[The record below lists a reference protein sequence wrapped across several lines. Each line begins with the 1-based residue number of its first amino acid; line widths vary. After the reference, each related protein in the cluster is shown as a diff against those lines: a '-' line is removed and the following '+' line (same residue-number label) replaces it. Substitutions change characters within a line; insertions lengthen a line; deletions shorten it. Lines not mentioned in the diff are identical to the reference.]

1 MITLYNYINGTLVS
15 ARSGESIPNVSPRDG
30 KVFSLI
36 PDSDHQDVEVAV
48 EAAQAAFPTW
58 KKTSAEDRCKILT
71 RIADLIA
78 VHQEK
83 LVHAESLDNGKPLAV
98 SSHVD
103 IPRAESNMRFFAS
116 GAQHFASESHVMENG
131 TVNYTYRKPIG
142 VVGCISPW
150 NLPLYLFTWKIAPAL
165 AAGNCVVAKPS
176 EITPYT
182 AFLFSEICI
191 EAGLP
196 AGVLNIVHGTGPKV
210 GEAMVNHPAIKAISF
225 TGGTATGKRIASILA
240 PQFKKMSLELG
251 GKNDTIVFE
260 DVDLEKTASAVSRA
274 AFANQGQIC
283 LCGSRIFVQRAIYE
297 AFKRMLVEKVSKMKV
312 MDPMLP
318 ESKFGALVSEA
329 HLEKVLSYITTAK
342 EEGGTILCGGQSPE
356 MPEELRGGFYLLPTL
371 IEGLSPSCR
380 TNQEEIFGP
389 VATLIP
395 FDTEEEVIQYANGT
409 VYGLAASLWTK
420 DVSRAHR
427 VAHQLETG
435 ICWINTWLNRD
446 LRTPFGGVKQSG
458 LGREGGWEAFRFFTE
473 PQNICIDP
481 SH

>member
-1 MITLYNYINGTLVS
+1 VITLYNYINGTLVS

-251 GKNDTIVFE
+251 GKNATIVFE

-283 LCGSRIFVQRAIYE
+283 LCGSRIFVQRGIYE

-342 EEGGTILCGGQSPE
+342 EEGGTVLCGGQSPE

>member
-251 GKNDTIVFE
+251 GKNATIVFE

-342 EEGGTILCGGQSPE
+342 EEGGTVLCGGQSPE